1 MIVIVGVGR
10 SVIPGKAEGLGILT
24 SLLVSGIQGP
34 ENSAHSPWIP
44 FPPPVAAPG
53 MTDNFRE
60 APSC

>member
-10 SVIPGKAEGLGILT
+10 SVIPGKAEGLGILKN
-24 SLLVSGIQGP
+24 LLVSGIQGP
-34 ENSAHSPWIP
+34 A
-44 FPPPVAAPG
+44 VAAPG